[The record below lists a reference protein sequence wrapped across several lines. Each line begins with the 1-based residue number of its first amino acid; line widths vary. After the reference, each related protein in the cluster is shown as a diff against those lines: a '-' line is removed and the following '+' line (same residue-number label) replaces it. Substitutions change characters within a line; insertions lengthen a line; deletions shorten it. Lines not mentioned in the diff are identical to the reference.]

1 MSKENLLND
10 NELVQRF
17 IAGDQNSLE
26 ILIQRHKGRVF
37 SYILLIVKKQEL
49 AEDIFQETFIKVI
62 RSLKKGKYTENGKFV
77 SWVLRISHNLI
88 IDHFRKEKLKGTVS
102 NDSLDIDI
110 FNSRKFSEDTIEDQM
125 INTQILSEV
134 KDLIQELPEDQ
145 QQVIIMRHY
154 LDLSF
159 KEIAEQTD
167 VSINTA
173 LGRMRYAL
181 INLRK
186 LVEKKNLI
194 LTKVLTIVNTIKI
207 RRWRF

>member
-1 MSKENLLND
+1 MFRVNLLND
-10 NELVQRF
+10 NELVQQF
-17 IAGDQNSLE
+17 IKGDQNSLE
-26 ILIQRHKGRVF
+26 ILIHRHKSRVF
-37 SYILLIVKKQEL
+37 SYILLIVKNQEL

-62 RSLKKGKYTENGKFV
+62 RSLKQGKYTENGKFV

-88 IDHFRKEKLKGTVS
+88 IDHFRKEKLKGTIS
-102 NDSLDIDI
+102 NDSCEVDI
-110 FNSRKFSEDTIEDQM
+110 FNSQKFSEDNVEDQLVYS
-125 INTQILSEV
+125 QILSEV

-145 QQVIIMRHY
+145 QQVIYMRHY
-154 LDLSF
+154 MGLSF

-186 LVEKKNLI
+186 LIEKKNLT
-194 LTKVLTIVNTIKI
+194 LTRI
-207 RRWRF
+207 

>member
-1 MSKENLLND
+1 MFRINELND

-17 IAGDQNSLE
+17 IEGDLNALE
-26 ILIQRHKGRVF
+26 TLIYRHKSRIY
-37 SYILLIVKKQEL
+37 SYIILIVKNHEL

-62 RSLKKGKYTENGKFV
+62 RSLKRGKYIENGKFI

-88 IDHFRKEKLKGTVS
+88 IDHFRKEKLQGAVS
-102 NDSLDIDI
+102 NDSMEMDI
-110 FNSRKFSEDTIEDQM
+110 FNSQKFSEETIEDQM
-125 INTQILSEV
+125 VNDQILSEV
-134 KDLIQELPEDQ
+134 KELIRELPEDQ
-145 QQVIIMRHY
+145 QQVIYMRHY
-154 LDLSF
+154 MGLSF

-186 LVEKKNLI
+186 LIRQKNL
-194 LTKVLTIVNTIKI
+194 VLTVN
-207 RRWRF
+207 